1 MDFPEF
7 WEGAYLLSHYFY
19 QARYGGMYDNYEG
32 GKQAGAIARRR
43 CGKSYFTSSIL
54 GRIFTVGDNFAAME
68 KVTGII
74 TAYEKGY
81 LNSDGTLNKFVDG
94 IDFLAE
100 HCPFFPSARAK
111 NSFMEMD

>member
-1 MDFPEF
+1 MSSV
-7 WEGAYLLSHYFY
+7 L
-19 QARYGGMYDNYEG
+19 
-32 GKQAGAIARRR
+32 
-43 CGKSYFTSSIL
+43 GKS
-54 GRIFTVGDNFAAME
+54 FTVGDNLTAME